1 MKNIITIGR
10 EYGSGGYEIGEKLAK
25 ALDFK
30 FYDKELIAQIA
41 ENSLISE
48 TFVENAD
55 ENVVKRNLFREKFP
69 FFADQER
76 EQMDYVFSEQGR
88 FITNLAKEG
97 NCIIVGRRADYYL
110 KDNPNAFHLFF
121 YADMDFR
128 IDRISKKYSLS
139 PEEAKKKILDMDQRR
154 KMSYEYTTGR
164 DWASRHNYDRM
175 ICTSSLGL
183 DACVDEIVALIKKS
197 VDK

>member
-10 EYGSGGYEIGEKLAK
+10 EYGSGGYEIGEKVAK

-48 TFVENAD
+48 TFVEKAD

-88 FITNLAKEG
+88 FICNLAKEG
-97 NCIIVGRRADYYL
+97 NCIITGRRADFYL
-110 KDNPNAFHLFF
+110 KDNPKALHLFF

-128 IDRISKKYSLS
+128 IDRISKKYDLS
-139 PEEAKKKILDMDQRR
+139 AEEAKKKILDMDERR
-154 KMSYEYTTGR
+154 KMSYEYITKRTWG
-164 DWASRHNYDRM
+164 ARHNYDRM
-175 ICTSSLGL
+175 LCTSTLGI
-183 DACVDEIVALIKKS
+183 DACVDEIVSVIKANS
-197 VDK
+197 